1 MKEIEKM
8 LSIRQASERLD
19 VLPVTILRWIKS
31 GKLQAF
37 RLPNGYWRIRLTDLD
52 RLLKKDG

>member
-1 MKEIEKM
+1 M